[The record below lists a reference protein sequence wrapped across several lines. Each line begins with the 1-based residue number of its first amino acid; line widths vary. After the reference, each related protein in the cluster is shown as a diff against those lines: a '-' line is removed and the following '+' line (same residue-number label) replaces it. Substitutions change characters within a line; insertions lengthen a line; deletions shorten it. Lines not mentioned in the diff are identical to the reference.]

1 MYITKEEWIM
11 KLHFLG
17 TCAGTEP
24 MPTRKHASFALECNG
39 KLYWFDA
46 GEGCSYTAHNMGLDL
61 QKIYR
66 IIISHP
72 HMDHVG
78 GLANLIWNC
87 QKLHYVRKQSQEAE
101 CVHIH
106 IPCLE
111 TWEGVQLILKNSEF
125 GRNYPFALEAHETHE
140 GVLFDDGTVSVIAMP
155 NNHLAPRDGKIHS
168 YSFLIQC
175 EGKRIVYS
183 GDVREY
189 CELDPLIADYCDALI
204 LETGHFKIDDAYA
217 FVSSRP
223 VEKLYFTHNGREFLH
238 HPEESAEKVNR
249 LFGSKAVISY
259 DTMTAEL

>member
-1 MYITKEEWIM
+1 M

-24 MPTRKHASFALECNG
+24 MPTRKHSSFALEVSG

-61 QKIYR
+61 QKIHR

-78 GLANLIWNC
+78 GLGNLIWNC
-87 QKLHYVRKQSQEAE
+87 CKLYHVRKRGQEAG
-101 CVHIH
+101 CIHVHI
-106 IPCLE
+106 PSLE
-111 TWEGVQLILKNSEF
+111 TWEGVMLILQNSEF
-125 GRNYPFALEAHETHE
+125 GWNYPFDLQAHETQE
-140 GVLFDDGTVSVIAMP
+140 GLLFDDGTVAVTAMP
-155 NNHLAPRDGKIHS
+155 NRHLPPREGKIRS
-168 YSFLIQC
+168 YSFLIEC

-189 CELDPLIADYCDALI
+189 CELDPLIADHCDALI

-217 FVSSRP
+217 FVSQRP
-223 VEKLYFTHNGREFLH
+223 VDKLYFTHNGREFLH
-238 HPEESAEKVNR
+238 QPEESARKVSQ
-249 LFGSKAVISY
+249 LFGSRAVICY